1 MTTVRRTDEHNL
13 RLSLKRAQ
21 AVADYLAARQVNKA
35 RLEIR
40 GFGKD
45 YPVESN
51 ATPSGRALNRR
62 TEVVLPQ

>member
-1 MTTVRRTDEHNL
+1 
-13 RLSLKRAQ
+13 KRAQ
-21 AVADYLAARQVNKA
+21 AVSDYLAARGVSKTRLQV
-35 RLEIR
+35 R

-45 YPVESN
+45 DPVESN